1 MSISALEL
9 AVLYQKKRDERLAM
23 DKQAAKLAEEEAALK
38 NQVFDALHAA
48 NINSVGNSKH
58 VFAIVT
64 KMEPQVEDWPA
75 LYAHIKQTGHFELLF
90 RRINAAA
97 VKERWEN
104 TVLVPG
110 VAAFPVEKLSI
121 TKAKE

>member
-1 MSISALEL
+1 
-9 AVLYQKKRDERLAM
+9 
-23 DKQAAKLAEEEAALK
+23 
-38 NQVFDALHAA
+38 
-48 NINSVGNSKH
+48 
-58 VFAIVT
+58 
-64 KMEPQVEDWPA
+64 
-75 LYAHIKQTGHFELLF
+75 LLF